1 MWKNDE
7 GKRNKKMRRV
17 DERKRLEDE
26 VKRK

>member
-1 MWKNDE
+1 MWKDDE